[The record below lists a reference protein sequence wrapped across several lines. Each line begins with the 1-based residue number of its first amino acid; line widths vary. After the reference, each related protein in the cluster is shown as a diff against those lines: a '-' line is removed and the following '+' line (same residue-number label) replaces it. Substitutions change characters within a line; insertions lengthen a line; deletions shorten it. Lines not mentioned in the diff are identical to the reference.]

1 MEKVFKVVWGLVI
14 LVEKVSKRNNNMRS
28 KNVYALGLTFVLV
41 GCGGGGGGGSS
52 LPIDAPSTGSVTISG
67 TVTYD
72 LVPANADHIG
82 LDYDAIRKE
91 VVKGVRVDAIDII
104 NKSLASTVTDSSGH
118 YTFSVPNNTKMK
130 IRVSAKMLQTGTPG
144 WDVKV
149 IDNTNNNA
157 LYVMEGA
164 LSSSGI
170 SNSQRHL
177 NASSGWDGTAYTS
190 TRTAAPFAVLDN
202 VYKSMQIVLSAN
214 TNTIFSPLQ
223 MNWSINNVPV
233 SGDISQGQI
242 MTSHYSN
249 GDLFIL
255 GDADTDTDE
264 YDDHVIAHEW
274 GHYYE
279 DTFSR
284 TDSIGGSHG
293 QNDTLDIR
301 VALGEGWGN
310 AFSAMALNAPVY
322 FDTLGLSQA
331 SGFNFNV
338 ESGSSTSKGWYSE
351 SSIQRILYDVYDSN
365 DDGSDILSL
374 GFAAIHQVFT
384 GVEKTTPA
392 FTSIFTFITA
402 LKAENSGDTVEIDSI
417 VSSEEIAEITD
428 IYGTGR
434 INRASAYP
442 YHDLTLGTP
451 LDISTSNANGTDNKL
466 SNRQYV
472 KFTIDTSGSYTIKV
486 KQTNGSSSDP
496 DFYVFDTSP
505 FSMVNYSDGTDPG
518 VEEKSIA
525 LSAGDY
531 LLDVSDYKNIADAQ
545 LTVTINQ

>member
-1 MEKVFKVVWGLVI
+1 M
-14 LVEKVSKRNNNMRS
+14 SS
-28 KNVYALGLTFVLV
+28 KNVYALGLMFVLV
-41 GCGGGGGGGSS
+41 GCGGGGGGGS
-52 LPIDAPSTGSVTISG
+52 LPVDAPSTGSVMISG

-72 LVPANADHIG
+72 LVPANADYIG
-82 LDYDAIRKE
+82 LDYDATRKE
-91 VVKGVRVDAIDII
+91 AVKGVRVDAIGIS
-104 NKSLASTVTDSSGH
+104 NQGLASTSTDSSGH
-118 YTFSVPNNTKMK
+118 YTFSVPNNTIMK
-130 IRVSAKMLQTGTPG
+130 IRVSAKMLRTGTPG

-149 IDNTNNNA
+149 IDNTDNNA

-170 SNSQRHL
+170 SNTQRHL
-177 NASSGWDGTAYTS
+177 NASSGWEGTAYTS

-202 VYKSMQIVLSAN
+202 VYRSMQIVLSAN
-214 TNTIFSPLQ
+214 ANTIFSPLR

-255 GDADTDTDE
+255 GDANTDTDE

-284 TDSIGGSHG
+284 SDSIGGPHG

-310 AFSAMALNAPVY
+310 AFSAMALNEPVY

-338 ESGSSTSKGWYSE
+338 ESGTSANKGWYNE
-351 SSIQRILYDVYDSN
+351 SSVQRILYDLYDSN
-365 DDGSDILSL
+365 DDGNDTLSL
-374 GFAAIHQVFT
+374 GFAPIHQVFT
-384 GVEKTTPA
+384 GAEKMTPA
-392 FTSIFTFITA
+392 FTSIFTFISA
-402 LKAENSGDTVEIDSI
+402 LKDENAGDAVEIDAI
-417 VSSEEIAEITD
+417 VSGENITTITD
-428 IYGTGR
+428 IYGRGR
-434 INRASAYP
+434 INKESAYP
-442 YHDLTLGTP
+442 YHNLIPGTP
-451 LDISTSNANGTDNKL
+451 LAIKINNTYGTYNKL

-472 KFTIDTSGSYTIKV
+472 KFTIDTSGTYTIKV
-486 KQTNGSSSDP
+486 KQSNGTNADP

-518 VEEKSIA
+518 LEEKSIA

-531 LLDVSDYKNIADAQ
+531 LLDVSDYNNIVDVQ

>member
-1 MEKVFKVVWGLVI
+1 
-14 LVEKVSKRNNNMRS
+14 MRS
-28 KNVYALGLTFVLV
+28 KKVYALGLTIVLV
-41 GCGGGGGGGSS
+41 GCGGGGGGSS
-52 LPIDAPSTGSVTISG
+52 LPANAPSSGPVMISG

-72 LVPANADHIG
+72 LVPANANHIG
-82 LDYDAIRKE
+82 LNYDAIRKE
-91 VVKGVRVDAIDII
+91 AVKGVRVDAIGIT
-104 NKSLASTVTDSSGH
+104 NQSLASTTTDSLGH
-118 YTFSVPNNTKMK
+118 YTFSVPNNTQMK
-130 IRVSAKMLQTGTPG
+130 IRVSAKMLKTGTPG

-157 LYVMEGA
+157 LYVIEGA
-164 LSSSGI
+164 LSSSGLT
-170 SNSQRHL
+170 NSQRHL

-202 VYKSMQIVLSAN
+202 AYRSMQIVLSAN
-214 TNTIFSPLQ
+214 ANSVFPALLI
-223 MNWSINNVPV
+223 NWSVNNVPV
-233 SGDISQGQI
+233 SGDTSQGQI
-242 MTSHYSN
+242 TTSHYSSSN
-249 GDLFIL
+249 LFIL

-264 YDDHVIAHEW
+264 YDDHVVTHEW

-279 DTFSR
+279 DKFSR
-284 TDSIGGSHG
+284 SDSIGGPHG
-293 QNDTLDIR
+293 GEDSLDIR

-310 AFSAMALNAPVY
+310 AFSGMALDDPVY
-322 FDTLGLSQA
+322 FDTLGISQA
-331 SGFNFNV
+331 SGFNFDV
-338 ESGSSTSKGWYSE
+338 ESGTSANKGWYSE
-351 SSIQRILYDVYDSN
+351 SSVQRILYDVYDSD

-374 GFAAIHQVFT
+374 GFKPIHQVLT
-384 GVEKTTPA
+384 GAEKTTPA
-392 FTSIFTFITA
+392 FTSIFTFISA
-402 LKAENSGDTVEIDSI
+402 LKSENVGDTAEIDSI
-417 VSSEEIAEITD
+417 VSSENIAEITD

-434 INRASAYP
+434 INKASAYP

-451 LDISTSNANGTDNKL
+451 LDIETSNAYGTYNKL

-472 KFTIDTSGSYTIKV
+472 KFRVDTSGSYTIKV

-505 FSMVNYSDGTDPG
+505 FSMVNFSDGTNPG

-531 LLDVSDYKNIADAQ
+531 LLDISDYNNIVDAQ

>member
-1 MEKVFKVVWGLVI
+1 MKLKSANI
-14 LVEKVSKRNNNMRS
+14 LWLTL
-28 KNVYALGLTFVLV
+28 ALA
-41 GCGGGGGGGSS
+41 GCGGGGGGSS
-52 LPIDAPSTGSVTISG
+52 VPIDSIVAPSTGSVTISG

-72 LVPANADHIG
+72 LVPANANHIG
-82 LDYDAIRKE
+82 LDYDNIRKE
-91 VVKGVRVDAIDII
+91 TVKGVRVDAIDIS
-104 NKSLASTVTDSSGH
+104 NKSLASTTTDASGH
-118 YTFSVPNNTKMK
+118 YSLSVPNNTQMK
-130 IRVSAKMLQTGTPG
+130 IRVSAKMLKAGTPG

-149 IDNTNNNA
+149 IDNTDNNA
-157 LYVMEGA
+157 LYVMEGS

-170 SNSQRHL
+170 TTSQRHL
-177 NASSGWDGTAYTS
+177 NASSGWNGTAYTS
-190 TRTAAPFAVLDN
+190 ARTAAPFAVLDN
-202 VYKSMQIVLSAN
+202 AYRSMQIVLSAN
-214 TNTIFSPLQ
+214 ANTVFSPLQ

-233 SGDISQGQI
+233 SGDTAQGQI
-242 MTSHYSN
+242 MTSHYSKSN
-249 GDLFIL
+249 LFIL

-284 TDSIGGSHG
+284 SDSIGGPHG
-293 QNDTLDIR
+293 QNDILDIR

-310 AFSAMALNAPVY
+310 AFSAMALEDPDY

-331 SGFNFNV
+331 SGFTFNV
-338 ESGSSTSKGWYSE
+338 ESGTSTTKGWYSE

-365 DDGSDILSL
+365 DDGNDTLSL
-374 GFAAIHQVFT
+374 GFAPIHQVFI
-384 GVEKTTPA
+384 GAEKITPA

-402 LKAENSGDTVEIDSI
+402 LKDENTGDAVEIDEI
-417 VSSEEIAEITD
+417 VLDENITTITD

-434 INRASAYP
+434 NNRVDQYP
-442 YHDLTLGTP
+442 YHDLIIGTP
-451 LDISTSNANGTDNKL
+451 LAIKISNADGTYNKL

-472 KFTIDTSGSYTIKV
+472 KFTIDASGSYAIKV
-486 KQTNGSSSDP
+486 QQTNGSSSDP
-496 DFYVFDTSP
+496 DFYLFDTAP

-531 LLDVSDYKNIADAQ
+531 LLDVSDYKNIANAQ
-545 LTVTINQ
+545 LTVTVN